1 LFEFEITARCVYVLK
16 LEGGF
21 IFVGSTATALLEERY
36 RIHRVKNGSSWTNIH
51 NPIQII
57 EVISAGHCTGREARD
72 LENSITLQYM
82 AIHGWRNVRGGDF
95 SIPDDLLLYDKL
107 ILLQT
112 QYPISFLIERPENV
126 PAEHRPTRAK
136 RNRKS
141 KSSTKFQTSDV
152 KKQRQIKASIK
163 NWIEKRINDISFTS
177 LEDIDCENLSIT
189 WLKKTGNHYEL
200 TETSLP
206 DIKDQFLFFKE
217 GKLKR
222 ISMLEQVSSFKEA
235 GHA

>member
-1 LFEFEITARCVYVLK
+1 
-16 LEGGF
+16 
-21 IFVGSTATALLEERY
+21 
-36 RIHRVKNGSSWTNIH
+36 
-51 NPIQII
+51 
-57 EVISAGHCTGREARD
+57 
-72 LENSITLQYM
+72 M
-82 AIHGWRNVRGGDF
+82 
-95 SIPDDLLLYDKL
+95 